1 MSKLIK
7 IQRIVEKWML
17 YIIASSIILGILFG
31 FYFPLQAAL
40 LKPWIPATLFLM
52 LYPMMVGINLEQL
65 ARAAQNKK
73 IIRWS
78 IIFNFIVSPLLGFLI
93 AALMLRSNP
102 AFAVALIL
110 LAATPCAGMVV
121 GWTGLAKGN
130 SALALV
136 IVAMSLLLSI
146 ITIPLTMRLLAGTL
160 VTVSIMELFKGT
172 FLIIVVPLILGDLTR
187 RIIIRRSGQP
197 GFLKVK
203 PLLPSLSMLGMF
215 SILFISL
222 AIGADNI
229 IAHWKSIFIIFAAV
243 LVFYLLQVTLAL
255 LLVRRTGIATAD
267 GIALVYSVLG
277 KNISLAVGLAANFFS
292 PLTVAMLA
300 VNPLV
305 QAPFMAW
312 FMRWSMRHWSV
323 QDLKEGQKQV

>member
-1 MSKLIK
+1 MTRLIR
-7 IQRIVEKWML
+7 IQQFVEKWMV

-31 FYFPLQAAL
+31 LNFPLQAAR
-40 LKPWIPATLFLM
+40 LKPWIPVTLFLM
-52 LYPMMVGINLEQL
+52 LYPMMVGIDIEQL
-65 ARAAQNKK
+65 AQAAQNKK
-73 IIRWS
+73 VIGWS
-78 IIFNFIVSPLLGFLI
+78 VIFNFIVSPLLGFLI
-93 AALMLRSNP
+93 AALLLKGTP

-146 ITIPLTMRLLAGTL
+146 ITIPLTMQLLAGTL
-160 VTVSIMELFKGT
+160 VSVSIMALFKGT

-187 RIIIRRSGQP
+187 RIIIRRAGQP
-197 GFLKVK
+197 GFLKIK

-222 AIGADNI
+222 AIGADSI
-229 IAHWKSIFIIFAAV
+229 MAHWKFVFIIFAAV
-243 LVFYLLQVTLAL
+243 VVFYLLQLSLAL
-255 LLVRRTGIATAD
+255 LLVSRSGINNAD

-300 VNPLV
+300 INPLI

-312 FMRWSMRHWSV
+312 FMRWSMRHLPPTK
-323 QDLKEGQKQV
+323 D